1 MTRQNARIARTAL
14 AIALLLTLVALC
26 GCAARVV
33 VQRGISAGKE
43 LVSPPTATPTAT
55 PTPSPTP
62 TRTPRPTATPLP
74 KDATPIPLRK
84 DSVLPIP
91 AAEDVP
97 FELLITEEE
106 INDYV
111 AGKTFEEQGFA
122 VSEIVVTLTE
132 QEAQIELI
140 AAYDEMNLSI
150 GGIVHGVPHVVDG
163 LAYAEITGV
172 ELDPWM
178 NAITRRLATGM
189 IEQAIEDYSTEYGIQ
204 VPIDDVLFETIELQ
218 DGAISIAG
226 RTT

>member
-1 MTRQNARIARTAL
+1 MTRHNARIARTAL
-14 AIALLLTLVALC
+14 AITLLVALLSLC
-26 GCAARVV
+26 GCAAREV

-43 LVSPPTATPTAT
+43 LVTPPTATPTAT

-62 TRTPRPTATPLP
+62 TRTPRPTSTPPP
-74 KDATPIPLRK
+74 KDATPVPLRK

-91 AAEDVP
+91 AAADMP

-106 INDYV
+106 INDFV
-111 AGKTFEEQGFA
+111 EGKTFEEQGFE

-218 DGAISIAG
+218 DGAIYLAG